1 MADLPTGVVVLL
13 MTDIAGSTRLWQAD
27 PALMS
32 RALKRH
38 DALMGEAV
46 ARHGGALV
54 KAHAA
59 GDSVLAVFT
68 EAAAAI
74 AAAVDIQDTLQ
85 RERWPTSAP
94 IRLRMALHA
103 GDAELRDGDYFGP
116 TVNRCA
122 RLRGIAHP
130 GQILISRAVQSLA
143 GDRMPAEVRTRPLGK
158 HWLRDLQQPEDIYQL
173 LHPGLPADF
182 PPLASPGAIPN
193 NLPIQLTSFIG
204 RDDDLETL
212 PSRVVGNRLVTLVG
226 VGGSG
231 KTRLGIETATAVLP
245 DFADGVWWV
254 DLVPLEHPE
263 QVLKEVAHVLGVREG
278 PNEALF
284 AALVTAIGA
293 DHKLV
298 ILDNCEHLLQASAAL
313 ASELLHACPNLHILA
328 TSREPLNVRGE
339 VTYTLR
345 PLTYP
350 DPCEPLP
357 FPTLAGTEAVRLFA
371 DRATVIRRTFALTA
385 GNATAVAGICARL
398 EGNPLAIELAAAW
411 VNVLTVEQILARL
424 GASFDLLRTDTLDVP
439 ERHQSLRAVV
449 DWSYALLAPPLKRC
463 FSAAAVFTGGWS
475 LAAAEHVL
483 APAEGDVLSSLSA
496 LVDKSL
502 VVMDQG
508 SGPEARFRLLE
519 TLRTYAWRYLEE
531 SGTVGFV
538 RQRHAEFFLALA
550 EMAEAKLTGSEQA
563 EWLAQIQGESGNL
576 LGALGWLRASGDA
589 ARGLR
594 LAGSLWRWWY
604 MQGQLSEGR
613 AQLAAVLALPGEE
626 GTAIRAKALHAAGT
640 LASLQGDYA
649 EARPLLESA
658 LAIRKALGDEVGQCQ
673 TLTNLGNLAYEQ
685 DDYATARRCYED
697 SLRIFRAAGSAWNT
711 ALAQFNLASVA
722 YAQCDLV
729 TAEHQV
735 SESLALSR
743 RHAFDRPIVNSLVL
757 LGIIAW
763 ERGQFDTARRNYE
776 EAFAKLDALDDA
788 PGLAEAHRLLGSV
801 LYEQGHVDEALVHME
816 TSLKLETQIGDRLG
830 VAKASDWI
838 GRIALGRSDI
848 ATARARFRQSLD
860 IATAIGHKLIAS
872 DALETLG
879 RIAFQQGHVGD
890 GAVMLAQSF
899 ELRQSLQNPLRVAES
914 IEVFAVFAVYV
925 DRHSDACRLAGYANA
940 TREAL
945 GTPLPPS
952 RAIWL
957 IPAMQT
963 ARDHLGDAEARAAWE
978 DGARLSQHDAANL
991 VLSITADHVGT
1002 RRS

>member
-350 DPCEPLP
+350 DPCEPPP

-649 EARPLLESA
+649 EARPLLEDA
-658 LAIRKALGDEVGQCQ
+658 LAIRKALGDEVGQSQ

-722 YAQCDLV
+722 YAQCDLA
-729 TAEHQV
+729 TAEAQAA
-735 SESLALSR
+735 ESLSISR
-743 RHAFDRPIVNSLVL
+743 RHAYDRLVAHALVL
-757 LGIIAW
+757 SAQVAG
-763 ERGQFDTARRNYE
+763 ERGQYDQARRHHE
-776 EAFAKLDALDDA
+776 EALAILDALGDA
-788 PGLAEAHRLLGSV
+788 PGLAEAHQLLGAAMFELGLV
-801 LYEQGHVDEALVHME
+801 DDALGHLE
-816 TSLKLETQIGDRLG
+816 TSLKLATQVGLRLSI
-830 VAKASDWI
+830 ANTTDW
-838 GRIALGRSDI
+838 LGRMALSRSDF
-848 ATARARFRQSLD
+848 AAAAAHYRQCLEL
-860 IATAIGHKLIAS
+860 ANAIGHRQTASEALEALSVIAS
-872 DALETLG
+872 RQGRPAEGAALL
-879 RIAFQQGHVGD
+879 
-890 GAVMLAQSF
+890 L
-899 ELRQSLQNPLRVAES
+899 QSLAHRQDLQNTLRIIES
-914 IEVFAVFAVYV
+914 IESFALLAANVG
-925 DRHSDACRLAGYANA
+925 RSEDALRLARCAET
-940 TREAL
+940 TRGAL

-952 RAIWL
+952 RAAWL
-957 IPAMQT
+957 TPDIQAARDRLDDDT
-963 ARDHLGDAEARAAWE
+963 ARAVLDDGTRLSPNDAVDLAMDICAGIGTN
-978 DGARLSQHDAANL
+978 GAR
-991 VLSITADHVGT
+991 
-1002 RRS
+1002 